1 MSNKYYL
8 IPLEL
13 EEKAKSIIDD
23 FLAKNPT
30 QKVVVIGHHI
40 GSDAAERGHTS
51 IANAQGQLIA
61 KGFFDGL
68 ANSEKKLAAFILNA
82 DLPTQV
88 TEELENKMLE
98 NGVLGFSDSKQ
109 LRQYLD
115 ETFGIF

>member
-8 IPLEL
+8 IPLDL
-13 EEKAKSIIDD
+13 EVKAKNIIDE
-23 FLAKNPT
+23 FLTKNPT
-30 QKVVVIGHHI
+30 QKVVIIGHYI
-40 GSDAAERGHTS
+40 GSDTAERGHTS

-98 NGVLGFSDSKQ
+98 NGVLGFSDSKK
-109 LRQYLD
+109 LKKHLD
-115 ETFGIF
+115 ETFSIF